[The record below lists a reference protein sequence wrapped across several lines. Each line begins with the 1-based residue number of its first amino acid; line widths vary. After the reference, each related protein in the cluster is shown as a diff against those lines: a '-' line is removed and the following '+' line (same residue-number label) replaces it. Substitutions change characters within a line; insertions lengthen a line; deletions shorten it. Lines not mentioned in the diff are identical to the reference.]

1 MKALFTF
8 AILGLMGAA
17 IVGCEASAEVDPDD
31 DDTTIRTT
39 RTDRDNDTT
48 VKKTTTI
55 DDDGDRTTRT
65 EIRRD

>member
-1 MKALFTF
+1 MKALFSF
-8 AILGLMGAA
+8 AILGLMSAA
-17 IVGCEASAEVDPDD
+17 IVGCEASAELDAD
-31 DDTTIRTT
+31 DDTTVRTT
-39 RTDRDNDTT
+39 RTEGTDTT